1 MPYAD
6 IIGFLAGALTTLAL
20 APQAIKSWKTKHTK
34 DVSLGWITIL
44 TLGIF
49 LWLVYGLLI
58 NSLPI
63 IIANGLTLILSL
75 TVLILKIKYK

>member
-1 MPYAD
+1 MVYID
-6 IIGFLAGALTTLAL
+6 IVGFLAGAFTTLAL

-34 DVSLGWITIL
+34 DVSLEWILIL
-44 TLGIF
+44 TIGVF
-49 LWLVYGLLI
+49 LWAVYGILI

-63 IIANGLTLILSL
+63 IVANSLTFILCI